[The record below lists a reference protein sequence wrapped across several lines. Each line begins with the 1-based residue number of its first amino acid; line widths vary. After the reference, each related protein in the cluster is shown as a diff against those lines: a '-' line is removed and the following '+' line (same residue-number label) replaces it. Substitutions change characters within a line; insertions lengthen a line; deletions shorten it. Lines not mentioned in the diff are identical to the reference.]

1 MKEAKEYE
9 KFLNKL
15 DSLTSKVLEARRQ
28 TSAEAIR
35 ITIHTSLERY
45 EASVVGF
52 CKSLNDLRDFCRDTY
67 LARREDE

>member
-15 DSLTSKVLEARRQ
+15 DALTSKVLEARRQ

-52 CKSLNDLRDFCRDTY
+52 CRSLNDLRDFCRDTY
-67 LARREDE
+67 LRREDE